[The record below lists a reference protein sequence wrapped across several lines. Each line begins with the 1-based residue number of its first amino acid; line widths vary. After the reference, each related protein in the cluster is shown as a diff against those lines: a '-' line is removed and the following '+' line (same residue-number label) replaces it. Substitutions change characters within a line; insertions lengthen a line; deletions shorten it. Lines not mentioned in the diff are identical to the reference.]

1 MTGFASGGTNLSG
14 GQRQRIVIARAFLKN
29 SPILI
34 MDEPLS
40 ALDAESELMVHKALK
55 KLMNNK
61 LVIMVSHKNSGKD
74 DFVVPYKSTI

>member
-40 ALDAESELMVHKALK
+40 ALDAESELMQ
-55 KLMNNK
+55 M
-61 LVIMVSHKNSGKD
+61 VILREFMLGANEL
-74 DFVVPYKSTI
+74 